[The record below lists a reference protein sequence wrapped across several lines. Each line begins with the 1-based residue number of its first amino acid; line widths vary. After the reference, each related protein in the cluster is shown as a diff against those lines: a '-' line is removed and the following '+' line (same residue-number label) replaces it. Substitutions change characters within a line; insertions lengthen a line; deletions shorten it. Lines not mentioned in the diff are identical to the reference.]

1 MYTYFGLTVPIIPL
15 MVLGAAIGGA
25 VPMIPEWSAAF
36 DAGST
41 GGVFLEMMR
50 NIGGFGKFLAVII
63 AFTPLGNLA
72 GTLYSISIQLQVLTP
87 IFHRIPRYCFSV
99 VITAIIIAVAI
110 PISKTLMVSLENF
123 LGCIGYW
130 AGVYV
135 GVITVE
141 HVVFKKRRAENYDP
155 KIWNDGAKLPLGVAA
170 LAAVALPFALIVP
183 CMNQTC
189 ELCFE
194 VLRVFVPR
202 TDYFYRVYWTDC
214 EDYWRYWIRGWVAV
228 EYDLLLCV

>member
-1 MYTYFGLTVPIIPL
+1 MFRWKPFAYTYFGLTVPIIPL

-25 VPMIPEWSAAF
+25 IPIVPEWSTAF
-36 DAGST
+36 DAGMT
-41 GGVFLEMMR
+41 GGVFLEMM
-50 NIGGFGKFLAVII
+50 NDVGGFGKFIAVII

-87 IFHRIPRYCFSV
+87 IFYRIPRYLFSV

-123 LGCIGYW
+123 LGCISYW

-141 HVVFKKRRAENYDP
+141 HLYFRKASAANYDP
-155 KIWNDGAKLPLGVAA
+155 KIWNDGSRLPLGVAA
-170 LAAVALPFALIVP
+170 VVSAALPFALIVP
-183 CMNQTC
+183 CMSQTC
-189 ELCFE
+189 EQFSPPSD
-194 VLRVFVPR
+194 R
-202 TDYFYRVYWTDC
+202 YRVLTFNYRVHGTNCRDN
-214 EDYWRYWIRGWVAV
+214 WRHW
-228 EYDLLLCV
+228 L